1 MVAVE
6 TTDTEIDVSILIVNW
21 NTRDVLHGCLKSIYE
36 QTLGVTFEIIVVD
49 NASTDGSAKMVR
61 QKFPS
66 AILIENSENRG
77 FAAANNQGMA
87 IAKGKYILLLN
98 SDTIVLDNAIAKTK
112 AFADAN
118 PKAAVVGCR
127 VLNPDRSLQP
137 TCLMFPSLLNM
148 VLSTFWLH
156 RFFPKNKFFGRAE
169 LTWWDKND
177 VREVDVV
184 GGCFM
189 LVRRDAMNQVG
200 LMDEQFFMYSEDVDW
215 CYRFHKAGW
224 KVIYTPSAEIIHL
237 GSESSKQATTKM
249 MLQQRGSKLLFLKK
263 HKGYFAY
270 ALASLL
276 TASFFLL
283 RVPYW
288 LLMGLFSEKER
299 IKCLGMMCVYIT
311 GTLYALVG
319 GRGLYRRPR
328 R

>member
-1 MVAVE
+1 M
-6 TTDTEIDVSILIVNW
+6 TTIEITDIQIVVSILIVNW
-21 NTRDVLHGCLKSIYE
+21 NTRDTLCACLKSVYRE
-36 QTLGVTFEIIVVD
+36 TVGMTFEVIVVD
-49 NASTDGSAKMVR
+49 NASSDGTAKMVR

-66 AILIENSENRG
+66 VILIENSENRG

-87 IAKGKYILLLN
+87 IARGKYILLLN

-127 VLNPDRSLQP
+127 VFNPDRSIQP

-148 VLSTFWLH
+148 VLSVFWLN
-156 RFFPKNKFFGRAE
+156 RLFPKSKFFGRAE
-169 LTWWDKND
+169 LTWWDKNK

-189 LVRRDAMNQVG
+189 LVRREAIEQVG
-200 LMDEQFFMYSEDVDW
+200 GMDELFFMYSEDVDW
-215 CYRFHKAGW
+215 CYRFCKVGW

-237 GSESSKQATTKM
+237 GSESSKQAATKM
-249 MLQQRGSKLLFLKK
+249 ILQQRGSKLLFFKK

-270 ALASLL
+270 ALGCLL
-276 TASFFLL
+276 TALFFFP

-288 LLMGLFSEKER
+288 LIRTLVSSNNERSVHFKRARTYVMGGF
-299 IKCLGMMCVYIT
+299 YAIT
-311 GTLYALVG
+311 GG
-319 GRGLYRRPR
+319 SGLYRTR
-328 R
+328 